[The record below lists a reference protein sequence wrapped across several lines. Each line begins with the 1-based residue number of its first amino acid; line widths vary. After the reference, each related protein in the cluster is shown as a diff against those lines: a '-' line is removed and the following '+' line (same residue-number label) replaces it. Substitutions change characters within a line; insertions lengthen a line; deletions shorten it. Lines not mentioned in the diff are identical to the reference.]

1 MKKYLLSIAVLMA
14 ATISFTSC
22 DDDDDCPTCP
32 PPATIV
38 QNGVYVIN
46 EGSYYSQINGTLDFL
61 GYDVA
66 NDTYSMTRNIFE
78 DVNGRSLGGT
88 PNDALIV
95 GDSVLCIAVA
105 DENRIEF
112 VNTLTKKASTAI
124 KIEKPRELAY
134 ESGSNY
140 IYVSSYTGKVYKIDM
155 TTRTIAGESEKVGA
169 NLEGIAV
176 AGNKLYVCNSCS
188 SDYMTY
194 YKNVVELNASTLAK
208 NQDIEVVD
216 DPVDVINAGSAIFIL
231 SMGIYADKDKPA
243 TVQMLKDGQIST
255 IGNATMMAYDANL
268 KRLYMVNVIYN
279 KDNTIKRRDYM
290 VYDLNTNTTS
300 TFLKEASA
308 FLPYSIA
315 VNPVNSD
322 VFISAQ
328 VESAEYPGSASYNTD
343 GKLYRYSSAGILLGT
358 YDCGVNPG
366 TIVCDSYYQK

>member
-22 DDDDDCPTCP
+22 DDDNKEEFTPCP
-32 PPATIV
+32 PPVTIV

-78 DVNGRSLGGT
+78 EVNGRSLGGT

-105 DENRIEF
+105 DENRVEF
-112 VNTLTKKASTAI
+112 VNTTTKKAYAAVTISQ
-124 KIEKPRELAY
+124 PRELAY
-134 ESGSNY
+134 ERGSNNL
-140 IYVSSYTGKVYKIDM
+140 YVSSWTGKVYKIDM
-155 TTRTIAGESEKVGA
+155 TTRTIAGESAVVGA

-176 AGNKLYVCNSCS
+176 AGNKLYVCNSCNP
-188 SDYMTY
+188 DYTY
-194 YKNVVELNASTLAK
+194 NKNVVELNANSLAK

-216 DPVDVINAGSAIFIL
+216 NPVDVINAGDAIFIL
-231 SMGIYADKDKPA
+231 SMGNYVDKPA

-255 IGNATMMAYDANL
+255 ICNATMMAYDAYNHL
-268 KRLYMVNVIYN
+268 LYMINAPYGGDVDYKVYN
-279 KDNTIKRRDYM
+279 IN
-290 VYDLNTNTTS
+290 NGQTT
-300 TFLKEASA
+300 TFLTNPDIFS
-308 FLPYSIA
+308 PYSIA
-315 VNPVNSD
+315 VNPINGD
-322 VFISAQ
+322 VFITSLTKNPDTGYANYT
-328 VESAEYPGSASYNTD
+328 AD
-343 GKLYRYSSAGILLGT
+343 CKLYRYSSAGTLLGT

-366 TIVCDSYYQK
+366 TIVCDSYYHE

>member
-46 EGSYYSQINGTLDFL
+46 EGNYSYQINGTLDFL

-66 NDTYSMTRNIFE
+66 KGTYSMTDSIFE
-78 DVNGRSLGGT
+78 KVNGRSLGGT
-88 PNDALIV
+88 PNDALIFS
-95 GDSVLCIAVA
+95 DSLLCIAVA
-105 DENRIEF
+105 DENRVEF

-176 AGNKLYVCNSCS
+176 AGNKLYVCNSCNP
-188 SDYMTY
+188 DYTY
-194 YKNVVELNASTLAK
+194 NKNVVELNANTLAK

-216 DPVDVINAGSAIFIL
+216 NPVDVINAGDAIFIL
-231 SMGIYADKDKPA
+231 SMGNYGDKPA
-243 TVQMLKDGQIST
+243 TVQMLKDGQLST
-255 IGNATMMAYDANL
+255 IGNATMMAYDAYNDQLYMINAPFGGDKEYKVYNL
-268 KRLYMVNVIYN
+268 KNGQ
-279 KDNTIKRRDYM
+279 
-290 VYDLNTNTTS
+290 TT
-300 TFLKEASA
+300 TFLTNPDIFS
-308 FLPYSIA
+308 PYSLA
-315 VNPVNSD
+315 VNPVNGD
-322 VFISAQ
+322 VFITSSTKNPDTGYADYT
-328 VESAEYPGSASYNTD
+328 AD
-343 GKLYRYSSAGILLGT
+343 CKLYRYTSVGTLLGT

>member
-22 DDDDDCPTCP
+22 DDDDDSATCPTP
-32 PPATIV
+32 VIPRY
-38 QNGVYVIN
+38 GVYVIN
-46 EGSYYSQINGTLDFL
+46 EGNYSYQINGTLDFL

-66 NDTYSMTRNIFE
+66 KGTYSMTRNIFE
-78 DVNGRSLGGT
+78 SVNGRSLGGT

-105 DENRIEF
+105 DENRVEF
-112 VNTLTKKASTAI
+112 VNTTTKKADAAVSI
-124 KIEKPRELAY
+124 DNPRELAY

-140 IYVSSYTGKVYKIDM
+140 LYVSSYTGKVYKIDM

-176 AGNKLYVCNSCS
+176 AGNKLYVCNSCIPDS
-188 SDYMTY
+188 TY
-194 YKNVVELNASTLAK
+194 NKNVVELNASTLAK

-216 DPVDVINAGSAIFIL
+216 NPVDVINAGNAIFIL
-231 SMGIYADKDKPA
+231 SMGNYTDKPA
-243 TVQMLKDGQIST
+243 TVQMLKDGQLST
-255 IGNATMMAYDANL
+255 IGNATMMAYDSYNDQLYMINAPYGGDKEYKVYNL
-268 KRLYMVNVIYN
+268 KNGQ
-279 KDNTIKRRDYM
+279 
-290 VYDLNTNTTS
+290 TT
-300 TFLKEASA
+300 TFLTNPDIFS
-308 FLPYSIA
+308 PYSLT
-315 VNPVNSD
+315 VNPVNGD
-322 VFISAQ
+322 VFITAQ

-343 GKLYRYSSAGILLGT
+343 CKLYRYTSAGILLGT

>member
-105 DENRIEF
+105 DEDRIEF
-112 VNTLTKKASTAI
+112 VNTITKKASTAI

-140 IYVSSYTGKVYKIDM
+140 LYVSSFTGKVYKIDM

-188 SDYMTY
+188 SDYTTY

-231 SMGIYADKDKPA
+231 SMGIYNDKDKPA

-279 KDNTIKRRDYM
+279 EDYTIKRRDYM

-300 TFLKEASA
+300 TFLQEASA

-315 VNPVNSD
+315 VNPVNGD
-322 VFISAQ
+322 VFITSITKNPDTGKADYT
-328 VESAEYPGSASYNTD
+328 AD
-343 GKLYRYSSAGILLGT
+343 CKLYRYTSAGTLLGT

>member
-22 DDDDDCPTCP
+22 DDDDECTTCP
-32 PPATIV
+32 PPVTIV

-46 EGSYYSQINGTLDFL
+46 EGNFYKQINGTLDFL

-66 NDTYSMTRNIFE
+66 KGTYSMTRNIFE
-78 DVNGRSLGGT
+78 SVNGRSLGGT
-88 PNDALIV
+88 PNDALIFS
-95 GDSVLCIAVA
+95 DSLLCIAVA
-105 DENRIEF
+105 DENRVEF

-176 AGNKLYVCNSCS
+176 AGNKLYVCNSCNP
-188 SDYMTY
+188 DYTY
-194 YKNVVELNASTLAK
+194 NKNVVELNANTLAK

-216 DPVDVINAGSAIFIL
+216 NPVDVINAGDAIFIL
-231 SMGIYADKDKPA
+231 SMGNYGDKPA
-243 TVQMLKDGQIST
+243 TVQMLKDGQLST
-255 IGNATMMAYDANL
+255 IDNATMMAYDAYNDQLYMINAPFGGDKEYKVYNL
-268 KRLYMVNVIYN
+268 KNGQ
-279 KDNTIKRRDYM
+279 
-290 VYDLNTNTTS
+290 TT
-300 TFLKEASA
+300 TFLTNPDIFS
-308 FLPYSIA
+308 PYSLT
-315 VNPVNSD
+315 VNPVNGD
-322 VFISAQ
+322 VFITSSTKNPDTGYADYT
-328 VESAEYPGSASYNTD
+328 AD
-343 GKLYRYSSAGILLGT
+343 CKLYRYTSAGILLGT

>member
-22 DDDDDCPTCP
+22 DDDDDSKTCPTP
-32 PPATIV
+32 VIPRY
-38 QNGVYVIN
+38 GVYVIN
-46 EGSYYSQINGTLDFL
+46 EGNLDKQINGTLDFL

-78 DVNGRSLGGT
+78 SVNGRSLGGT

-105 DENRIEF
+105 DENRVEF
-112 VNTLTKKASTAI
+112 VNTTTKKADAAVSIDT
-124 KIEKPRELAY
+124 PRELAY

-140 IYVSSYTGKVYKIDM
+140 LYVSSYTGKVYKIDM

-208 NQDIEVVD
+208 NQDIEVID
-216 DPVDVINAGSAIFIL
+216 NPVDVINAGSAIFIL
-231 SMGIYADKDKPA
+231 SMGNYADKPA
-243 TVQMLKDGQIST
+243 TVQMLKDGQLST
-255 IGNATMMAYDANL
+255 IGNATMMAYNAYNDQLYMINAPFGGDKEYKVYNL
-268 KRLYMVNVIYN
+268 KNGQ
-279 KDNTIKRRDYM
+279 
-290 VYDLNTNTTS
+290 TT
-300 TFLKEASA
+300 TFLTNPDIFS
-308 FLPYSIA
+308 PYSLA
-315 VNPVNSD
+315 VNPVNGD
-322 VFISAQ
+322 VFITSLTKNPDTGYADYTAD
-328 VESAEYPGSASYNTD
+328 S
-343 GKLYRYSSAGILLGT
+343 KLYRYTSAGTLLGT

-366 TIVCDSYYQK
+366 TIVCNSYYQK

>member
-22 DDDDDCPTCP
+22 DDDDDSKTCPTP
-32 PPATIV
+32 VIPRY
-38 QNGVYVIN
+38 GVYVIN
-46 EGSYYSQINGTLDFL
+46 EGNYSYQINGTLDFL

-66 NDTYSMTRNIFE
+66 KGTYSMTDSIFE
-78 DVNGRSLGGT
+78 KVNGRSLGGT

-105 DENRIEF
+105 EENRVEF
-112 VNTLTKKASTAI
+112 VNTTTKKADAAVSI
-124 KIEKPRELAY
+124 DNPRELAY

-140 IYVSSYTGKVYKIDM
+140 LYVSSYTGKVYKIDM

-188 SDYMTY
+188 SDYTTY

-231 SMGIYADKDKPA
+231 SMGIYDDKDKPA
-243 TVQMLKDGQIST
+243 TVQMLKDGQLST
-255 IGNATMMAYDANL
+255 IGNATMMAYDAYNDQLYMINAPYGGGDKEYKVYNL
-268 KRLYMVNVIYN
+268 KNGQ
-279 KDNTIKRRDYM
+279 
-290 VYDLNTNTTS
+290 TT
-300 TFLKEASA
+300 TFLTNPDIFS
-308 FLPYSIA
+308 PYSLA
-315 VNPVNSD
+315 VNPVNGD

>member
-22 DDDDDCPTCP
+22 DDDDDSKTCPT
-32 PPATIV
+32 PATIV

-66 NDTYSMTRNIFE
+66 KGTYSMTRNIFE

-105 DENRIEF
+105 EENRVEF
-112 VNTLTKKASTAI
+112 VNTITKKASTAI

-140 IYVSSYTGKVYKIDM
+140 LYVSSYTGKVYKIDM

-176 AGNKLYVCNSCS
+176 AGNKLYVCNSCNP
-188 SDYMTY
+188 DYTY
-194 YKNVVELNASTLAK
+194 NKNVVELNANTLAK

-216 DPVDVINAGSAIFIL
+216 NPVDVINAGNAIFIL
-231 SMGIYADKDKPA
+231 SMGNYADKPA
-243 TVQMLKDGQIST
+243 TVQILKDGQLST
-255 IGNATMMAYDANL
+255 IGNATMMAYDSYNDQLYMINAPFGGDKEYKVYNL
-268 KRLYMVNVIYN
+268 KNGQ
-279 KDNTIKRRDYM
+279 
-290 VYDLNTNTTS
+290 TT
-300 TFLKEASA
+300 TFLTNPDIFS
-308 FLPYSIA
+308 PYSLA
-315 VNPVNSD
+315 VNPVNGD
-322 VFISAQ
+322 VFITSSTKNPDTGYADYT
-328 VESAEYPGSASYNTD
+328 AD
-343 GKLYRYSSAGILLGT
+343 CKLYRYTSAGILLGT

>member
-66 NDTYSMTRNIFE
+66 KGTYSMTRNIFE
-78 DVNGRSLGGT
+78 DVNGRSLGST
-88 PNDALIV
+88 PNDALIFS
-95 GDSVLCIAVA
+95 DSLLCIAVA
-105 DENRIEF
+105 GENRVEF
-112 VNTLTKKASTAI
+112 VSTTTKKAYAAVSIDT
-124 KIEKPRELAY
+124 PRELAY

-140 IYVSSYTGKVYKIDM
+140 LYVSSYTGKVYKIDM
-155 TTRTIAGESEKVGA
+155 TTRTIAGESAVVGA

-216 DPVDVINAGSAIFIL
+216 NPVDVINAGSAIFIL
-231 SMGIYADKDKPA
+231 SMGNYADKPA
-243 TVQMLKDGQIST
+243 TVQMLKDGQLST
-255 IGNATMMAYDANL
+255 ISNATMMAYDSYNDQLYMINAPYGGDKEYKVYNL
-268 KRLYMVNVIYN
+268 KNGQ
-279 KDNTIKRRDYM
+279 
-290 VYDLNTNTTS
+290 TT
-300 TFLKEASA
+300 TFLTNPDIFS
-308 FLPYSIA
+308 PYSLA
-315 VNPVNSD
+315 VNPVNGD
-322 VFISAQ
+322 VFITSPTKNPDTGKADYT
-328 VESAEYPGSASYNTD
+328 AD
-343 GKLYRYSSAGILLGT
+343 CKLYRYTSAGTLLGT

>member
-22 DDDDDCPTCP
+22 DDDDCPTCP

-78 DVNGRSLGGT
+78 SVNGRSLGGT

-105 DENRIEF
+105 DENRVEF
-112 VNTLTKKASTAI
+112 VNTTTKKASTAI

-140 IYVSSYTGKVYKIDM
+140 LYVSSFTGKVYKIDM
-155 TTRTIAGESEKVGA
+155 TTRTIAGESAVVGA

-188 SDYMTY
+188 SDYTTY

-279 KDNTIKRRDYM
+279 KDYTIKRRDYM

>member
-46 EGSYYSQINGTLDFL
+46 EGNYSYQINGTLDFL

-66 NDTYSMTRNIFE
+66 KGTYSMTDSIFE
-78 DVNGRSLGGT
+78 KVNGRSLGGT
-88 PNDALIV
+88 PNDALIFS
-95 GDSVLCIAVA
+95 DSLLCIAVA
-105 DENRIEF
+105 DENRVEF

-176 AGNKLYVCNSCS
+176 AGNKLYVCNSCNP
-188 SDYMTY
+188 DYTY
-194 YKNVVELNASTLAK
+194 NKNVVELNANTLAK

-216 DPVDVINAGSAIFIL
+216 NPVDVINAGDAIFIL
-231 SMGIYADKDKPA
+231 SMGNYGDKPA
-243 TVQMLKDGQIST
+243 TVQMLKDGQLST
-255 IGNATMMAYDANL
+255 IGNATMMAYDAYNDQLYMINAPFGGDKEYKVYNL
-268 KRLYMVNVIYN
+268 KNGQ
-279 KDNTIKRRDYM
+279 
-290 VYDLNTNTTS
+290 TT
-300 TFLKEASA
+300 TFLTNPGIFS
-308 FLPYSIA
+308 PYSLA
-315 VNPVNSD
+315 VNPVNGD
-322 VFISAQ
+322 VFITSSTKNPDTGYADYT
-328 VESAEYPGSASYNTD
+328 AD
-343 GKLYRYSSAGILLGT
+343 CKLYRYTSAGILLGT

>member
-22 DDDDDCPTCP
+22 DDDDDSKTCPT
-32 PPATIV
+32 PATIV

-66 NDTYSMTRNIFE
+66 KGTYSMTRNIFE

-105 DENRIEF
+105 NEDRVEF
-112 VNTLTKKASTAI
+112 VNTITKKASTAI

-140 IYVSSYTGKVYKIDM
+140 LYVSSFTGKVYKIDM
-155 TTRTIAGESEKVGA
+155 TTRTIAGESAVVGA

-188 SDYMTY
+188 SDYTTY

-231 SMGIYADKDKPA
+231 SMGIYDDKDKPA
-243 TVQMLKDGQIST
+243 TVQMLKDGQLST

-279 KDNTIKRRDYM
+279 EDYTIKRRDYM

-300 TFLKEASA
+300 TFLQEASA

-315 VNPVNSD
+315 VNPVNGD
-322 VFISAQ
+322 VFITSITKNPDTGKADYT
-328 VESAEYPGSASYNTD
+328 AD
-343 GKLYRYSSAGILLGT
+343 CKLYRYTSAGTLLGT

>member
-66 NDTYSMTRNIFE
+66 KGTYSMTRNIFE

-105 DENRIEF
+105 DEDRVEF
-112 VNTLTKKASTAI
+112 VNTITKKASTAI

-140 IYVSSYTGKVYKIDM
+140 LYVSSFTGKVYKIDM
-155 TTRTIAGESEKVGA
+155 TTRTIAGESAVVGA

-188 SDYMTY
+188 SDYTTY

-216 DPVDVINAGSAIFIL
+216 NPVDVINAGNAIFIL
-231 SMGIYADKDKPA
+231 SMGNYADKPA
-243 TVQMLKDGQIST
+243 TVQILKDGQLST
-255 IGNATMMAYDANL
+255 IGNATMMAYDAYNDQLYMINAPFGGDKEYKVYNL
-268 KRLYMVNVIYN
+268 KNGQ
-279 KDNTIKRRDYM
+279 
-290 VYDLNTNTTS
+290 TT
-300 TFLKEASA
+300 TFLTNPDIFS
-308 FLPYSIA
+308 PYSLA
-315 VNPVNSD
+315 VNPVNGD
-322 VFISAQ
+322 VFITSSTKNPDTGYADYT
-328 VESAEYPGSASYNTD
+328 AD
-343 GKLYRYSSAGILLGT
+343 CKLYRYTSAGILLGT

>member
-22 DDDDDCPTCP
+22 DDDDECTTCP
-32 PPATIV
+32 PPVTIV

-46 EGSYYSQINGTLDFL
+46 EGSYYSKINGTLDFL

-66 NDTYSMTRNIFE
+66 NNTYSMTRNIFE
-78 DVNGRSLGGT
+78 DVNGRSLGST
-88 PNDALIV
+88 PNDALIFS
-95 GDSVLCIAVA
+95 DSLLCIAVA
-105 DENRIEF
+105 DEDRIEF
-112 VNTLTKKASTAI
+112 VNTITKKASTAI

-140 IYVSSYTGKVYKIDM
+140 LYVSSFTGKVYKIDM
-155 TTRTIAGESEKVGA
+155 TTRTITGESAVVGA

-255 IGNATMMAYDANL
+255 IGNATMMSYDAYNNL
-268 KRLYMVNVIYN
+268 LYMINAPYGGD
-279 KDNTIKRRDYM
+279 KEYK
-290 VYDLNTNTTS
+290 VYDLKNGQTT
-300 TFLKEASA
+300 TFLTNPDIFS
-308 FLPYSIA
+308 PYSIA
-315 VNPVNSD
+315 VNPVNGD
-322 VFISAQ
+322 VFITSLTKNPDTGYANYT
-328 VESAEYPGSASYNTD
+328 AD
-343 GKLYRYSSAGILLGT
+343 CKLYRYSSAGTLLGT

-366 TIVCDSYYQK
+366 TIVCDSYYQE

>member
-22 DDDDDCPTCP
+22 DDDDDCPTCTP
-32 PPATIV
+32 PVSIV

-46 EGSYYSQINGTLDFL
+46 EGSYSYQINGTLNFL

-66 NDTYSMTRNIFE
+66 KGTYSMTDSIFE
-78 DVNGRSLGGT
+78 KVNGRSLGGT
-88 PNDALIV
+88 PNDAIIFS
-95 GDSVLCIAVA
+95 DSLLCIAVT

-112 VNTLTKKASTAI
+112 VNTTTKKAYAAVTISQ
-124 KIEKPRELAY
+124 PRELAY
-134 ESGSNY
+134 ERGSNY

-176 AGNKLYVCNSCS
+176 VGNKLYVCNSCNP
-188 SDYMTY
+188 DWTY
-194 YKNVVELNASTLAK
+194 NKNVVELNANSLAK

-216 DPVDVINAGSAIFIL
+216 NPVDVINAGNAIFIL
-231 SMGIYADKDKPA
+231 SMGNYADKPA

-255 IGNATMMAYDANL
+255 IGNATMMAYDSYNNQ
-268 KRLYMVNVIYN
+268 LYMINAPYGGD
-279 KDNTIKRRDYM
+279 KEYK
-290 VYDLNTNTTS
+290 VYDLNNGQTT
-300 TFLKEASA
+300 TFLTNPDIFS
-308 FLPYSIA
+308 PYSIA
-315 VNPVNSD
+315 VNPVNGD
-322 VFISAQ
+322 VFITSLTKNPDTGFADYT
-328 VESAEYPGSASYNTD
+328 AK
-343 GKLYRYSSAGILLGT
+343 GKLYRYTSAGILLGT

>member
-66 NDTYSMTRNIFE
+66 KGTYSMTRNIFE
-78 DVNGRSLGGT
+78 SVNGRSLGGT

-105 DENRIEF
+105 DENRVEF
-112 VNTLTKKASTAI
+112 VNTTTKKADAAVSINT
-124 KIEKPRELAY
+124 PRELAY

-140 IYVSSYTGKVYKIDM
+140 LYVLSYTGKVYKIDM

-176 AGNKLYVCNSCS
+176 AGNKLYACNSCNP
-188 SDYMTY
+188 DYTY
-194 YKNVVELNASTLAK
+194 NKNVVELNANTLAK

-216 DPVDVINAGSAIFIL
+216 NPVDIINAGSAIFIL
-231 SMGIYADKDKPA
+231 SMGNYADKPA
-243 TVQMLKDGQIST
+243 TVQMLKDGQLST
-255 IGNATMMAYDANL
+255 IGNATMMAYDAYNDQLYMINAPFGGDKEYKVYNL
-268 KRLYMVNVIYN
+268 KNGQ
-279 KDNTIKRRDYM
+279 
-290 VYDLNTNTTS
+290 TT
-300 TFLKEASA
+300 TFLTNPDS
-308 FLPYSIA
+308 LT
-315 VNPVNSD
+315 VNPVNGD
-322 VFISAQ
+322 VFITAQ

-343 GKLYRYSSAGILLGT
+343 CKLYRYTSAGILLGT

>member
-22 DDDDDCPTCP
+22 DDDDDSKTCPT
-32 PPATIV
+32 PATIV

-66 NDTYSMTRNIFE
+66 KGTYSMTRNIFE

-105 DENRIEF
+105 DENRVEF
-112 VNTLTKKASTAI
+112 VNTTTKKADAAVSI
-124 KIEKPRELAY
+124 DNPRELAY

-140 IYVSSYTGKVYKIDM
+140 LYVSSYTGKVYKIDM

-188 SDYMTY
+188 SDYTTY

-231 SMGIYADKDKPA
+231 SMGIYDDKDKPA
-243 TVQMLKDGQIST
+243 TVQMLKDGQLST

-279 KDNTIKRRDYM
+279 EDYTIKRRDYM

-300 TFLKEASA
+300 TFLQEASA

-315 VNPVNSD
+315 VNPVNGD
-322 VFISAQ
+322 VFITSITKNPDTGKADYT
-328 VESAEYPGSASYNTD
+328 AD
-343 GKLYRYSSAGILLGT
+343 CKLYRYTSAGTLLGT

>member
-46 EGSYYSQINGTLDFL
+46 EGNYSYQINGTLDFL

-66 NDTYSMTRNIFE
+66 KGTYSMTDSIFE
-78 DVNGRSLGGT
+78 KVNGRSLGGT
-88 PNDALIV
+88 PNDALIFS
-95 GDSVLCIAVA
+95 DSLLCIAVA
-105 DENRIEF
+105 DENRVEF

-176 AGNKLYVCNSCS
+176 AGNKLYVCNSCNP
-188 SDYMTY
+188 DYTY
-194 YKNVVELNASTLAK
+194 NKNVVELNANTLAK

-216 DPVDVINAGSAIFIL
+216 NPVDVINAGDAIFIL
-231 SMGIYADKDKPA
+231 SMGNYGDKPA
-243 TVQMLKDGQIST
+243 TVQMLKDGQLST
-255 IGNATMMAYDANL
+255 IGNATMMAYDAYNDQLYMINAPFGGDKEYKVYNL
-268 KRLYMVNVIYN
+268 KNGQ
-279 KDNTIKRRDYM
+279 
-290 VYDLNTNTTS
+290 TT
-300 TFLKEASA
+300 TFLTNPDIFS
-308 FLPYSIA
+308 PYSLA
-315 VNPVNSD
+315 VNPVNGD
-322 VFISAQ
+322 VFITSSTKNPDTGYADYT
-328 VESAEYPGSASYNTD
+328 AD
-343 GKLYRYSSAGILLGT
+343 CKLYRYTSAGILLGT

>member
-22 DDDDDCPTCP
+22 DDDDECTTCTP
-32 PPATIV
+32 PVTIV

-46 EGSYYSQINGTLDFL
+46 EGNFYKQINGTLDFL

-66 NDTYSMTRNIFE
+66 KGTYSMTDSIFE
-78 DVNGRSLGGT
+78 KVNGRSLGGT
-88 PNDALIV
+88 PNDALIFS
-95 GDSVLCIAVA
+95 DSLLCIAVA
-105 DENRIEF
+105 DEDRVEF

-176 AGNKLYVCNSCS
+176 AGNKLYVCNSCNP
-188 SDYMTY
+188 DYTY
-194 YKNVVELNASTLAK
+194 NKNVVELNASTLAK

-216 DPVDVINAGSAIFIL
+216 NPVDVINAGSAIFIL
-231 SMGIYADKDKPA
+231 SMGNYGDKPA

-255 IGNATMMAYDANL
+255 IGNATMMAYDAYNDQLYMINAPYGGDKEYKVYNL
-268 KRLYMVNVIYN
+268 KNGQ
-279 KDNTIKRRDYM
+279 
-290 VYDLNTNTTS
+290 TT
-300 TFLKEASA
+300 TFLTNPDIFS
-308 FLPYSIA
+308 PYSLA
-315 VNPVNSD
+315 VNPVNGD
-322 VFISAQ
+322 VFITSSTKNPDTGYADYT
-328 VESAEYPGSASYNTD
+328 AD
-343 GKLYRYSSAGILLGT
+343 CKLYRYTSAGILLGT

>member
-22 DDDDDCPTCP
+22 DDDDDSKTCPT
-32 PPATIV
+32 PATIV

-66 NDTYSMTRNIFE
+66 KGTYSMTRNIFE

-105 DENRIEF
+105 DENRVEF
-112 VNTLTKKASTAI
+112 VNTITKKASTAI

-140 IYVSSYTGKVYKIDM
+140 LYVSSFTGKVYKIDM

-188 SDYMTY
+188 SDYTTY

-231 SMGIYADKDKPA
+231 SMGIYDDKDKPA
-243 TVQMLKDGQIST
+243 TVQMLKDGQLST
-255 IGNATMMAYDANL
+255 IGNATMMAYDAYNDQLYMITGPYGGGDKEYKVSNL
-268 KRLYMVNVIYN
+268 KNGQ
-279 KDNTIKRRDYM
+279 
-290 VYDLNTNTTS
+290 TT
-300 TFLKEASA
+300 TFLTNPGIFS
-308 FLPYSIA
+308 PYSLA
-315 VNPVNSD
+315 VNPVNGD

-343 GKLYRYSSAGILLGT
+343 CKLYRYTSAGILLGT